1 MDNSE
6 LAEYIIEQTN
16 DALIYADI
24 NGNIQRWNEAAS
36 RIFGFL
42 KEEALGQS
50 LNIIIPERSQGAH
63 WNGFNSSIQSGELK
77 LSGKP
82 TLTRALHKDSNK
94 NLYVEM
100 SFALIKD
107 LDGNVQGSVAIARD
121 VTEKVAELL

>member
-42 KEEALGQS
+42 KEEG
-50 LNIIIPERSQGAH
+50 
-63 WNGFNSSIQSGELK
+63 
-77 LSGKP
+77 
-82 TLTRALHKDSNK
+82 
-94 NLYVEM
+94 
-100 SFALIKD
+100 
-107 LDGNVQGSVAIARD
+107 
-121 VTEKVAELL
+121 